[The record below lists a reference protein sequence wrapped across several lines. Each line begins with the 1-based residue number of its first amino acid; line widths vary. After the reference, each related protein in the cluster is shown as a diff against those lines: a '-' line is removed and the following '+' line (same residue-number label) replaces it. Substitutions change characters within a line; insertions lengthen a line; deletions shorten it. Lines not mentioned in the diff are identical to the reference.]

1 MIANYDKNNAI
12 LRIIIMSFFNLGLRN
27 TWRNLGKHYLSR
39 ILIISILLVKDKS
52 CTIYHTPYNIKLL

>member
-39 ILIISILLVKDKS
+39 IL
-52 CTIYHTPYNIKLL
+52 